1 MHSTAGTAAGWGR
14 CLLVEVVHG
23 DLQVDPVRLHSAA
36 GAVGGGGTER
46 HPEEKNCLHII
57 DKTRDRSQ
65 PGFSHYQTIGPLV

>member
-36 GAVGGGGTER
+36 GAVGGGGGTER

-57 DKTRDRSQ
+57 DKTETVASQ
-65 PGFSHYQTIGPLV
+65 AFHITKPLVL

>member
-14 CLLVEVVHG
+14 CLLVEVVHVHG

-57 DKTRDRSQ
+57 DKTETEASQ
-65 PGFSHYQTIGPLV
+65 ACHITKPLVL